1 MQEKILEAKKLL
13 EQHAPKNEFLA
24 YISKEEA
31 KILEGL
37 GGSGKIIEETGIPS
51 FQVTEQRS
59 LYNPKVEALTEQY
72 AGAMGT
78 LAQQPFTGA
87 DITSMAPQVAPQT
100 ALQQQ
105 ATQRTTAGLGAY
117 EDYVTAAGQAGT
129 AAGTALGQA
138 GTQLG
143 TAEAGLAGIGAQ
155 YAAPA
160 VAGLQ

>member
-51 FQVTEQRS
+51 FQVTEQRA
-59 LYNPKVEALTEQY
+59 LFNPKVEALAEQY

-78 LAQQPFTGA
+78 MAAKPFTTA
-87 DITSMAPQVAPQT
+87 DITAMAPQVAQQT

-105 ATQRTTAGLGAY
+105 NFKVLHQRLQDKQHY
-117 EDYVTAAGQAGT
+117 NNK
-129 AAGTALGQA
+129 
-138 GTQLG
+138 QLH
-143 TAEAGLAGIGAQ
+143 
-155 YAAPA
+155 
-160 VAGLQ
+160 